1 MQPCPSCARHLRE
14 GELSCPFCG
23 VNLRSPGARLFNV
36 VASGVTMVVLA
47 ACYGPPPGGKDTML
61 DSNPITDAD
70 GDGATS
76 DVDCDDNNAAIN
88 PSAVEV
94 CDDTLDNDC
103 DGGIDAA
110 DSDCAS

>member
-1 MQPCPSCARHLRE
+1 MTPCTSCSRPVRD

-23 VNLRSPGARLFNV
+23 VSLRSTGARVFNV

-70 GDGATS
+70 GDGVTS
-76 DVDCDDNNAAIN
+76 DTDCDDNNAAVF
-88 PSAVEV
+88 PGATEV

-103 DGGIDAA
+103 DAAIDAE
-110 DSDCAS
+110 DTDCQT